1 MANKAT
7 PNIDE
12 EIISQVG
19 LQLAKK
25 SALNVSADPASRVF
39 EYPLLDNVFVMESDL
54 YGNIMP
60 PGSCF
65 LAFKGRNG
73 WIGKHLKIDTLKYA
87 SVEDIKR
94 LVDNNHEG

>member
-1 MANKAT
+1 MSTKAVQ
-7 PNIDE
+7 NIDE
-12 EIISQVG
+12 EVISQVG
-19 LQLAKK
+19 LQLSKKAINASIAK
-25 SALNVSADPASRVF
+25 DSRVF
-39 EYPLLDNVFVMESDL
+39 EYPLLDNVFIMESDL
-54 YGNIMP
+54 YGNSMP